1 MVYRLLLEHLDLVVY
16 RVLGGQRLQNLLL
29 TLLLLLLL
37 SLNLLLLLINL
48 NCRTVC
54 GLFLKSLR
62 IPQSVEG
69 VIGGATARTDAC
81 KHDYLGLLTLH
92 KGVTEHH
99 C

>member
-1 MVYRLLLEHLDLVVY
+1 M
-16 RVLGGQRLQNLLL
+16 L

-48 NCRTVC
+48 NCRTVS

-62 IPQSVEG
+62 IPQSVES
-69 VIGGATARTDAC
+69 VIGGATARTDAR

-99 C
+99 CQLASPKGDVLALTSLALLSV